1 MVASGLHQKHTKRH
15 TEEIAN
21 LAIDLLDRV
30 QQIQV
35 KQAFGEKV
43 KLKIGINTGMCK
55 TTLKHFINRHLKES
69 TI

>member
-1 MVASGLHQKHTKRH
+1 MVASGLHQNHTKRH

-43 KLKIGINTGMCK
+43 KLRIGISTGMFENGHVFFCF
-55 TTLKHFINRHLKES
+55 LLLL
-69 TI
+69 